1 MNLSI
6 TVVLMNIVRV
16 VAATKAVAERG
27 PELATFGA
35 VGVGMMALG
44 LVRLRRKRE

>member
-6 TVVLMNIVRV
+6 TVVLMSIIAKEPVEV
-16 VAATKAVAERG
+16 G
-27 PELATFGA
+27 PELATFGV

-44 LVRLRRKRE
+44 LLRLRRKRQ

>member
-6 TVVLMNIVRV
+6 PAVLMNIFW
-16 VAATKAVAERG
+16 VAAVTKEVAERG
-27 PELATFGA
+27 PELATFGV

-44 LVRLRRKRE
+44 LLRLRRKRQ